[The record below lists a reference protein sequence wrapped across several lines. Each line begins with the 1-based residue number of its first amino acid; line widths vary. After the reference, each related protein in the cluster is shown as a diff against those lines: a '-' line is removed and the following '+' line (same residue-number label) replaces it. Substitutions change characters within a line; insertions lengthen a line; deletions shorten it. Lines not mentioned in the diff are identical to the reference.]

1 MAQKRMFSL
10 TVTGTDEFLDLPT
23 SSQALYFHLGMYGD
37 DDGFVASPKKIM
49 RTCGCNLDDLR
60 LLATKG
66 FIIPFESGVIVIRD
80 WRLNNTLKN
89 DRYRPTVYQQEMAQI
104 QVDSSGRYSLG
115 TSMEPGVFQAGTI
128 VEPQRNITERNL
140 TKRNPTKDN
149 MADKPPARTHFSPP
163 SLDEVKAY
171 CAERGNDV
179 DPQRWMDYY
188 QSNGW
193 KVGKNQMR
201 DWKAA
206 VRSWER
212 NAIGQGQKNR
222 GPNGVALAANDD
234 HTLDGIL

>member
-23 SSQALYFHLGMYGD
+23 SSQALYFHLGMHGD

-60 LLATKG
+60 LLSTKG
-66 FIIPFESGVIVIRD
+66 FVIPFDNGVVVIRD

-89 DRYRPTVYQQEMAQI
+89 DRYRPTIYQEEKAKL
-104 QVDSSGRYSLG
+104 QVDSSGRYLLVDHAKENCFQLGSSL
-115 TSMEPGVFQAGTI
+115 EP
-128 VEPQRNITERNL
+128 ERNS
-140 TKRNPTKDN
+140 TKQSRTEQRETEERYS
-149 MADKPPARTHFSPP
+149 ADKPPRSRFSPP
-163 SLDEVKAY
+163 AYEDVAAY
-171 CAERGNDV
+171 CAERGSKV
-179 DPQRWMDYY
+179 DPQRWFDFYL
-188 QSNGW
+188 SNGW

-212 NAIGQGQKNR
+212 NSIGGKSR
-222 GPNGVALAANDD
+222 GPNGIELAANDD
-234 HTLDGIL
+234 RTLDGIL